1 MTTTTRTAMTDPLL
15 ASLTEPLGDPLVR
28 HALIEVGL
36 IGLLGGCL
44 GCWII
49 EYGLPYAAESV
60 AHCMLP
66 GLVGAALI
74 GAPLLAGG
82 AMGLLAGAAAI
93 ALATRVPSIERDTAV
108 AVAVTALFGLGALMA
123 LSPDSPPGIRNL
135 LFGDVLAVST
145 GDLALAAGLTAL
157 TIGALAAIHPRLL
170 AAAFDP
176 GAARGLGVDPR
187 RAQAVLLVLL
197 ALAVLVTVQGL
208 GNLLAVAS
216 LVGPAA
222 VARPLAT
229 RMSSM
234 MLLACAIAIASGFA
248 GLYASY
254 FLDLAAG
261 ASVAAATVLVCLVVR
276 LASAVGVNRIPR
288 PAASAS

>member
-1 MTTTTRTAMTDPLL
+1 MAMIEPLV
-15 ASLTEPLGDPLVR
+15 ASITEPLGDPLVVR
-28 HALIEVGL
+28 ALIEVSL

-44 GCWII
+44 GCWVL

-74 GAPLLAGG
+74 SAPLVAGG
-82 AMGLLAGAAAI
+82 ALGLLAGAAAI
-93 ALATRVPSIERDTAV
+93 ALATRIPEIERDTAV
-108 AVAVTALFGLGALMA
+108 AVAVTGLFGLGALMA
-123 LSPDSPPGIRNL
+123 LSPETPPGIRGL
-135 LFGDVLAVST
+135 LFGDVLATSV
-145 GDLALAAGLTAL
+145 GDLVLAGTLTA
-157 TIGALAAIHPRLL
+157 ISVASLAVVHPRLL
-170 AAAFDP
+170 SAAFDP
-176 GAARGLGVDPR
+176 AAARSFGVDPG
-187 RAQAVLLVLL
+187 RAQAFLLVLL
-197 ALAVLVTVQGL
+197 AVAVLVTVQAL

-222 VARPLAT
+222 AARPLAK

-234 MLLACAIAIASGFA
+234 MALSVAIAVVSGFA

-261 ASVAAATVLVCLVVR
+261 ASVAACTVALCLVIR
-276 LASAVGVNRIPR
+276 ALAALAARTAR
-288 PAASAS
+288 KPAPVAA

>member
-1 MTTTTRTAMTDPLL
+1 ML
-15 ASLTEPLGDPLVR
+15 ASLAYTLTEPLRDPLVLR
-28 HALIEVGL
+28 ALLEVTL

-44 GCWII
+44 GCWIV

-74 GAPLLAGG
+74 GVPLAVGG
-82 AMGLLAGAAAI
+82 AAGLLAGAAAI
-93 ALATRVPSIERDTAV
+93 TLATRVPSIERDTAV
-108 AVAVTALFGLGALMA
+108 AIAVTALFGLGALMA
-123 LSPDSPPGIRNL
+123 LSPDSPPGIGSL

-145 GDLALAAGLTAL
+145 ADLLLSAALTAF
-157 TIGALAAIHPRLL
+157 TIAALVVIHPRLL

-187 RAQAVLLVLL
+187 RAQSVMLVLL
-197 ALAVLVTVQGL
+197 ALAVLVTVQAL

-222 VARPLAT
+222 VARPLAR

-234 MLLACAIAIASGFA
+234 MLLACVIAVVSGFA

-254 FLDLAAG
+254 FFELAAG
-261 ASVAAATVLVCLVVR
+261 ASVAAATVLVCLIVR
-276 LASAVGVNRIPR
+276 LAGAVGPRIPTR
-288 PAASAS
+288 AAARAT